1 MSTLKP
7 PPKEHAAREQ
17 WSSPYGF
24 ILAAV
29 GSAVGLGNIW
39 RFPGV
44 AYENGGGAFLVPYLV
59 ALLVAGVPILLLD
72 YSLGHRYRGSSP
84 AVFRRIGRRFEP
96 LGWFHVAI
104 SFVIITY
111 YAVIL
116 AWAIR
121 YTMFSVN
128 LAWGDDTVGFF
139 VGEYLQLGD
148 PAFNLDVVGGVFW
161 PLLAIWVVAAI
172 VMARGVTR
180 GVELANRL
188 FLPLLTIMFLALVVR
203 AMFLPGASDG
213 LNQFFTP
220 NWGALADAGVWIAAF
235 SQIFFS
241 LSIAFGIMITYSSYL
256 PRRSNLAPTGFVT
269 AFANSSF
276 ELLAGFGVFATL
288 GFMAF
293 QQGVGVGE
301 LSGIKGV
308 ALSFMTFPQVISM
321 MPGGPVFGVLF
332 FGSLV
337 LAGFTSLISL
347 LQVVS
352 AALQEKFGIRR
363 QVASLVVTGTTGLL
377 SVVLFSTTNGLNALD
392 VVDKFA
398 NEVGIVIA
406 AIALTLVVGLGLRM
420 LPTLRTHLNRTST
433 ARVGK
438 WWDIAVG
445 IVNPLMLI
453 VMFGITLAALLREGY
468 GGYPTS
474 FVGIFGWGAFAFM
487 VVAAFGFSAI
497 PWRTPVDDFD
507 PVRVHDR
514 ADDALVDAPEP
525 LRVETLERLSDDD
538 EGGRR

>member
-7 PPKEHAAREQ
+7 PPKEHAPREQ

-72 YSLGHRYRGSSP
+72 YSLGHRFRGSSP
-84 AVFRRIGRRFEP
+84 AVFRRIGKRFEP

-121 YTMFSVN
+121 YTIFSVD

-139 VGEYLQLGD
+139 VGEYLRVGD
-148 PAFNLDVVGGVFW
+148 PGFNLDVVGGIFW
-161 PLLAIWVVAAI
+161 PLLAIWLIAGI

-188 FLPLLTIMFLALVVR
+188 FLPLLSLMFLALVVR
-203 AMFLPGASDG
+203 AMFLPGATDG

-220 NWGALADAGVWIAAF
+220 DWAALTDAGVWIAAF

-256 PRRSNLAPTGFVT
+256 PRRANLAPTGFVT

-293 QQGVGVGE
+293 QQGVAVNE
-301 LSGIKGV
+301 LSGITGV

-352 AALQEKFGIRR
+352 AALQEKFNLRR
-363 QVASLVVTGTTGLL
+363 QTASLIVTGTTGLL

-398 NEVGIVIA
+398 NEVGIVLA
-406 AIALTLVVGLGLRM
+406 AIAMTVVVGAGLRM

-433 ARVGK
+433 LRVGK

-445 IVNPLMLI
+445 IVNPLMLV
-453 VMFGITLAALLREGY
+453 VMFAITVTALVREGY

-474 FVGIFGWGAFAFM
+474 FVGWFGWGM
-487 VVAAFGFSAI
+487 VLLMIVAAFALTAV

-507 PVRVHDR
+507 AVRVHER
-514 ADDALVDAPEP
+514 GDDLLVDAPEP
-525 LRVETLERLSDDD
+525 LRAERLERLSEEE

>member
-128 LAWGDDTVGFF
+128 LAWGTTRSASSWASTSSSATRPSTSTWSGACS
-139 VGEYLQLGD
+139 GRSSRSGWWLRSS
-148 PAFNLDVVGGVFW
+148 W
-161 PLLAIWVVAAI
+161 
-172 VMARGVTR
+172 RGASP